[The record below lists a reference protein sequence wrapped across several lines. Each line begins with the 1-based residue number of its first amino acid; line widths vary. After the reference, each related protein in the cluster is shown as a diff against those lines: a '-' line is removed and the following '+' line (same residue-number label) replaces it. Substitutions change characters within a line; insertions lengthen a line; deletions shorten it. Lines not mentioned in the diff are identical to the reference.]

1 MARKLPELAK
11 AVSLRY
17 RQHAAMQKA
26 ERVHYL
32 RTAVRI
38 TVEDLHETGV
48 FPGKRIAEHLL
59 PKGRSLRD
67 RAAQKERVETMRRLG
82 LQ

>member
-17 RQHAAMQKA
+17 RQHAAMQKT
-26 ERVHYL
+26 ERIHYL
-32 RTAVRI
+32 RTVVRI

-48 FPGKRIAEHLL
+48 FPGKRIVERVL
-59 PKGRSLRD
+59 PKGMSLRD
-67 RAAQKERVETMRRLG
+67 RAAEEERVETMRRLG
-82 LQ
+82 LL